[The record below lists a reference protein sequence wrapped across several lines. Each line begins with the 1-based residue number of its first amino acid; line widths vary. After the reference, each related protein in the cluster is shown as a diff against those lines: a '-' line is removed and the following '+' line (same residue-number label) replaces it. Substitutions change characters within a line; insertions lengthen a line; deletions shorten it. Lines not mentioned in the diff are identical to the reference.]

1 MKIHIETL
9 LSRLEEIEKKH
20 RNEKAVVDARMQE
33 LNRDKT
39 RLEELLSI
47 REVEVERVLKE

>member
-20 RNEKAVVDARMQE
+20 RNEKVVVDARMQE

>member
-9 LSRLEEIEKKH
+9 LSRLEEMEKKH
-20 RNEKAVVDARMQE
+20 RKDTATADARMQE